1 MRRDELVRVL
11 RPHEVADLPS
21 SSALSPHNTRHT
33 TTYLTPRINLTQQ
46 RPRQRIPE
54 PNLHIGRPSA
64 TREDPM
70 LMRVPANRLDR
81 GDMLRKPVQ
90 WRIPHL
96 VPHEQLVV
104 VPAARE
110 LVLGHVPLEAADFLS
125 VPRELGDVVRG
136 DPDVAVVDEAVVRAP
151 SARRC

>member
-1 MRRDELVRVL
+1 
-11 RPHEVADLPS
+11 
-21 SSALSPHNTRHT
+21 
-33 TTYLTPRINLTQQ
+33 
-46 RPRQRIPE
+46 
-54 PNLHIGRPSA
+54 
-64 TREDPM
+64 M

-136 DPDVAVVDEAVVRAP
+136 DPDVAVVDEAVVRA
-151 SARRC
+151 RREEVVVPREGADACGVAGHRAD